1 MLRQGIAIK
10 HNPTNKNKFLS
21 NLNKCQPSVRA
32 TNIVVEPG
40 NLGPND
46 GSPFLYLF
54 FQDNKGFQNIGLYL
68 ENGDL

>member
-10 HNPTNKNKFLS
+10 HNPINKNKFLS
-21 NLNKCQPSVRA
+21 NLNKCQPSVRD

-54 FQDNKGFQNIGLYL
+54 LHDNWGFQYWWLYFA
-68 ENGDL
+68 NGDL